1 MPKPERLSE
10 QGGARPEIQEL
21 AEKVASWAMPGED
34 VEAYVSHSRST
45 RVVVR
50 GGEVEEFTFEE
61 PAGIGI
67 RVVVGK
73 REGFASAG
81 SLEEVVAKE
90 TLEEARDNLAFA
102 QEDEWVGLAQLDGV
116 AEPQLDLFR
125 PELADVAADT
135 KIKSAM
141 DLEKA
146 VLAADKRIARVSG
159 SGWSDRIAEAA
170 IATSTGISRW
180 EQGTNCSLSVAA
192 LAEENGQTQTGAGFS
207 FGRSQHDIDPGEAI
221 EDAVEHS
228 VRMLGATKPR
238 SARLPVILMPQVT
251 TSFLSIISSALN
263 GKSVLKG
270 RSVFADRV
278 GEFVASDLVTLVDDP
293 TDEESFG
300 ASPTDG
306 EGLATRRNVLIG
318 DGKLEKFLQNSWS
331 GRRSG
336 QGSTASATR
345 TYSSTPSVGAHA
357 LTLVPGTASQEELI
371 RRVGNGVLI
380 QSVSGLHSGVST
392 VSGDF
397 SVGAAGLMIRDGAL
411 AEPVQEMTIAS
422 TLQRLLLEVTAV
434 GGDLRWLGSAAGV
447 SLVIG
452 EVSLG
457 GL

>member
-1 MPKPERLSE
+1 MPSN
-10 QGGARPEIQEL
+10 PEILEL
-21 AEKVASWAMPGED
+21 AEKVASWAAPGES
-34 VEAYVSHSRST
+34 VEAFVSRSRST
-45 RVVVR
+45 RVRVR
-50 GGEVEEFTFEE
+50 EAEVEEFTFEE

-67 RVVVGK
+67 RVIVGK

-81 SLEEVVAKE
+81 SLDEVVAKE

-102 QEDEWVGLAQLDGV
+102 QEDEWVGLAELDGV
-116 AEPQLDLFR
+116 QAPQMDLYR
-125 PELADVAADT
+125 TELKDMPTET
-135 KIKSAM
+135 KIQWAL

-159 SGWSDRIAEAA
+159 AGWSDSDGEGA
-170 IATSTGISRW
+170 IATSTGISQW
-180 EQGTNCSLSVAA
+180 EQRTSCSLSVGA
-192 LAEENGQTQTGAGFS
+192 LAEENGQTQTGGGFS

-238 SARLPVILMPQVT
+238 SARLPAVFMPSVT
-251 TSFLSIISSALN
+251 TSFLGIISSALN
-263 GKSVLKG
+263 GESVLKG
-270 RSVFADRV
+270 RSVFADRM
-278 GEFVASDLVTLVDDP
+278 GQLVASDRVTLVDDP

-306 EGLATRRNVLIG
+306 EGLASRRNVLIDG
-318 DGKLEKFLQNSWS
+318 GKLEKFLQNSWS

-336 QGSTASATR
+336 QGSTASAVR
-345 TYSSTPSVGAHA
+345 GYSSTPSVGARA
-357 LTLVPGTASQEELI
+357 LSLVPGTKSQEDLI
-371 RRVGNGVLI
+371 REVGNGVLI
-380 QSVSGLHSGVST
+380 QTVGGLHSGVST

-397 SVGAAGLMIRDGAL
+397 SVGAAGLMIRDGVL

-434 GGDLRWLGSAAGV
+434 GGDLRWLGTTAGV